1 MKNGQNLRELQAQ
14 KAKKVEELWIKQP
27 VCMVCNRNCEGYYAR
42 YGESGVCGSACMRI
56 QAKVYRWPEHTEES
70 FLKQFPEEG
79 NATLPSE
86 HDAQAKD

>member
-14 KAKKVEELWIKQP
+14 KAKKTEELWIHQP
-27 VCMVCNRNCEGYYAR
+27 VCMVCKRNCEGYYAR

-56 QAKVYRWPEHTEES
+56 QAKVYPYPGYSEADFERR
-70 FLKQFPEEG
+70 Q

-86 HDAQAKD
+86 DD